1 MPGSV
6 VHVAESFSSG
16 VRAAITEYA
25 RSTPEL
31 AHHLIYARRADAPL
45 FPHELEPFD
54 STTEM
59 VPGHLAR
66 VRQIRRVLRQHPG
79 AVLHAHSSFGG
90 VYARLAVS
98 RRRRTIAYS
107 PHCFAFE
114 RRDLPVVATW
124 VYRLAERVLSH
135 NTTTF
140 VVCSPRELDLT
151 RALGGAKGAVFA
163 PNIAPEDHVVEAPSV
178 TAPPRHVVIGSG
190 RTSRQKD
197 PAYFAAAVTA
207 ARDAGLEVEAVWAGG
222 DGVPELD
229 ELLRDAGVEVTGW
242 VTQEE
247 VAKRLAQ
254 ATVYLHTAAWEGF
267 PISVLEAAAA
277 GLPIVVRDA
286 PCFDGWGFPRVLT
299 EPAQFADALRELG
312 SDPRDLAFPGEL
324 LARCS
329 RDRQREA
336 LLKAYRG

>member
-1 MPGSV
+1 MPRSV

-16 VRAAITEYA
+16 VRSAITEYA

-45 FPHELEPFD
+45 FPHELEPFA
-54 STTEM
+54 SATEM

-66 VRQIRRVLRQHPG
+66 VRQIRRILRDHPD
-79 AVLHAHSSFGG
+79 AVVHAHSSFAG
-90 VYARLAVS
+90 VYARVAVS
-98 RRRRTIAYS
+98 RRRRIIDYS

-114 RRDLPVVATW
+114 RRDLGRAAVWA
-124 VYRLAERVLSH
+124 YRTIERVLSH
-135 NTTTF
+135 NTTRF
-140 VVCSPRELDLT
+140 VVCSPRELKLA
-151 RALGGAKGAVFA
+151 RALGGARDAVFA
-163 PNIAPEDHVVEAPSV
+163 PNVAPEELVSSM
-178 TAPPRHVVIGSG
+178 PPPVRPVVIGSG

-197 PAYFAAAVTA
+197 PAYFAAAVAA
-207 ARDAGLEVEAVWAGG
+207 ARDAGLEFDAVWAGG

-229 ELLRDAGVEVTGW
+229 DLLRDAGVEVTGW
-242 VTQEE
+242 VTQHE
-247 VAKRLAQ
+247 VAERLAR

-277 GLPIVVRDA
+277 GLAIVVRDA
-286 PCFDGWGFPRVLT
+286 PCFEGWGFPRVL
-299 EPAQFADALRELG
+299 ERAEDFPAVLADIG
-312 SDPRDLAFPGEL
+312 SDPRDAAFGKEL

-336 LLKAYRG
+336 LLKAYAS

>member
-31 AHHLIYARRADAPL
+31 AHHLVYARRADAPL
-45 FPHELEPFD
+45 FPHELEPFA
-54 STTEM
+54 SATEM
-59 VPGHLAR
+59 VGGHLAR
-66 VRQIRRVLRQHPG
+66 VRQIRRVLDAHPD
-79 AVLHAHSSFGG
+79 AVVHAHSSFGG

-98 RRRRTIAYS
+98 RRRRTIVYS

-114 RRDLPVVATW
+114 RRDLPAAATW
-124 VYRLAERVLSH
+124 TYRLAERILSH

-140 VVCSPRELDLT
+140 VVCSPRELDLAQ
-151 RALGGAKGAVFA
+151 RLGGARGAVFA
-163 PNIAPEDHVVEAPSV
+163 PNIAPEEATASASTAMPS
-178 TAPPRHVVIGSG
+178 PRLVVIGSG
-190 RTSRQKD
+190 RTSLQKD
-197 PAYFAAAVTA
+197 PAYFAAAVSA
-207 ARDAGLEVEAVWAGG
+207 AREAGIELDAVWAGG
-222 DGVPELD
+222 DGVAELD
-229 ELLRDAGVEVTGW
+229 GLLRDAGIEVTGW

-286 PCFDGWGFPRVLT
+286 PCFQGWGFPRVLE
-299 EPAQFADALRELG
+299 EPAQFADVLRTLG
-312 SDPRDLAFPGEL
+312 SDPRDLTFAAEL

-329 RDRQREA
+329 RERQREA
-336 LLKAYRG
+336 LLEAYAR